1 MARPKVNYSVL
12 KCYCSL
18 LLLLVCGFS
27 FAQVNQKKQD
37 TAKVYRA
44 IENYSKKRKFTNYLH
59 RLIFE
64 PITEK
69 KKISTPVK
77 KIRKQNYAKFEG
89 KIIRNIKITTLD
101 PFSYSVTD
109 TTKKPS
115 KKMAKAGNVLHMK
128 TRNFAIRNILLFK
141 KNQPLD
147 SLLVKESERLIRR
160 QRFVRSVAITTT
172 LASKNSDSV
181 DVSIRVLDSWS
192 LVPDLTLSSSKST
205 FFLKERNFLGTGHE
219 FTNSYTKELN
229 SSNNGFGTS
238 YTIPNIR
245 NTFIRTNLR
254 YNIDIDG
261 NYAKS
266 FDIERPFFS
275 AYTRW
280 AGGVNISQQFQRIPP
295 VDSAIIDTTANSK
308 FNSQDLWA
316 GHSVQIFKGNSEN
329 NRSTNFITSARFF
342 NKEYSDKPIFG
353 DDTLGVFSN
362 EKLYLLSLGISSRK
376 YKQDKYVFNFDVVE
390 DIASGFVYSV
400 TTGFRNKNS
409 FNQVYFGAKVAIGG
423 YFDFGYLSTDLQYG
437 TFFNKD
443 KTTQSAYNL
452 SVIYFT
458 NLIDAGRWKFRQFI
472 KPQAIIGT
480 KRIESNTDRLT
491 LNGDTGIPGFNS
503 NALFGTK
510 KLLLTF
516 QTQAYSPWHLVGF
529 RLNPYLSYTMG
540 MLGQPQT
547 HFAKSK
553 LYSELALGVII
564 SNDYWVFSNFQ
575 FSFSYF
581 PNLPD
586 DITKVYKTN
595 SLKTYDFG
603 LQEFEIGKP
612 TLVNYQ

>member
-1 MARPKVNYSVL
+1 MNL
-12 KCYCSL
+12 KSLKYHYCFL
-18 LLLLVCGFS
+18 LLLFCALS
-27 FAQVNQKKQD
+27 FAQQNQKKQD

-44 IENYSKKRKFTNYLH
+44 IENYSKKRKFTNYIH

-69 KKISTPVK
+69 KKISKPVK
-77 KIRKQNYAKFEG
+77 KIKKQNYAQFEG

-109 TTKKPS
+109 TTQKPT
-115 KKMAKAGNVLHMK
+115 KKMAKIGNALHPK
-128 TRNFAIRNILLFK
+128 TKNFAIYNILLFK

-172 LASKNSDSV
+172 LVSKKSDSV
-181 DVSIRVLDSWS
+181 DVSVRVLDSWS

-219 FTNSYTKELN
+219 FTNSYTKEIG
-229 SSNNGFGTS
+229 SNNNGYGTS

-245 NTFIRTNLR
+245 NTFIRTTLR

-261 NYAKS
+261 NYTKT
-266 FDIERPFFS
+266 FDVERPFFS
-275 AYTRW
+275 AYARW
-280 AGGVNISQQFQRIPP
+280 AGGINVTQQFQRVVP
-295 VDSAIIDTTANSK
+295 VDSQIPDTTANSK
-308 FNSQDLWA
+308 YNSQDFWG
-316 GHSVQIFKGNSEN
+316 GHSVQIFKGNSESK
-329 NRSTNFITSARFF
+329 RSTNFITSARFL
-342 NKEYSDKPIFG
+342 NIQYTDKPLFG
-353 DDTLGVFSN
+353 YDSLGVFST
-362 EKLYLLSLGISSRK
+362 EKLYLLSMGISSRT

-400 TTGFRNKNS
+400 TTGFRNKND
-409 FNQVYFGAKVAIGG
+409 FNQVYFGAKVALGG
-423 YFDFGYLSTDLQYG
+423 YFTFGYLSTDLQYG
-437 TFFNKD
+437 TFFNKNQ
-443 KTTQSAYNL
+443 TTQSAYNL

-480 KRIESNTDRLT
+480 KRIESNTDRIT

-503 NALFGTK
+503 NALYGTK

-516 QTQAYSPWHLVGF
+516 QTQAYSPWNVVGF

-540 MLGQPQT
+540 MLGQPDT
-547 HFAKSK
+547 HFANSK

-581 PNLPD
+581 PILPD
-586 DITKVYKTN
+586 DITRVYKTN

-603 LQEFEIGKP
+603 LQEFDIAKP
-612 TLVNYQ
+612 VLVNYQ